1 MTTNLTVQ
9 HLNLDKLIKNETN
22 LKIFDEVFINDI
34 YILKN
39 EEKIGTEEYESIRN
53 KYRDTLLNTNL
64 IIQTYYDNIDTNI
77 NYYDNKFEISK
88 NILDIENVMDI
99 DMSHYCH
106 DRMKEYMFYFDF
118 LSEYYRNLAELKE
131 KKHLLEDELYL
142 YEFNIKVRILPK
154 DYKTNTYLNISKII
168 KDKDYIII
176 KFKLNNNNNFK
187 NLNLES
193 YKGLNEDIIRELYIE
208 NDTDNTLKDNFK
220 YLLNKINIK
229 NELSIEKEL
238 DYFHLLTESYKYKFK
253 KLILN
258 YYILLTFNNF
268 IKYQKRTKTESQMFL
283 YSSESL
289 KLEELKKILNHFN
302 IVFENYYI
310 TFSKTLNIL
319 NSIDINYNKKSESK
333 KIEESIIIKDKLVE
347 LNRKLE
353 LSDLKL
359 KKKQND
365 IDYNTKYVSNSKI
378 YFYISV
384 VLLLITFIIYVS
396 IINLNTNKIPKSL
409 SIILFIVVITTY
421 IIISN
426 LEKNTY
432 YLENFET
439 TSIDSITEIISK
451 LEERKKEINDKNI
464 TKRKNSETYH
474 KDGYETGYGKLDDDF
489 IEISGDKFQKNYD
502 NIVETDKK
510 YVELKNAEGADLL
523 EQQNKYIEELEKQLN
538 KLNKDYELT
547 SERENSYRKR
557 SIELKKVL
565 DSVNKSLSAQRKRVY
580 EQRKKVSDFINLI
593 NEYDNVIIEITAL
606 NSKKQEIRDEKKE
619 LIRKMKEKNEEYANS
634 IRELNKEYANK
645 NLELGNTETAIGRI
659 LNRIE
664 RYSLE
669 KERIEALELTEQ
681 ANTVIL
687 HSEAQTAIYEYK
699 DKVFQIAKVD
709 AEIEKLKKDIENQN
723 TYEQKISNEI
733 INNEIELQ
741 KDLEQSKL
749 NAEKATYEAKEILQI
764 IEKKI
769 AKINKEKEQKTY
781 EINII
786 FDIKI
791 SPDIINTTEKKEIFR
806 NNIIN
811 EISEAIILPL
821 NRFKVYQILKNTD
834 TYSNIFVE
842 IIIYDIK
849 TYDDKQLDIKQVK
862 DEIFNQSNNIK
873 SKLRNGKYLRLLDK
887 ISIQENKGGRTKTY
901 FVPKSKLK
909 IESSNENI
917 NNIYLNIELI
927 LEKIN
932 SINRKENIERTY
944 YDEIHPN
951 LKLELKKYKTFSNK
965 ADDTKNI
972 LDTQANIKLHDYI
985 YNYSLIYLLLNITL
999 LLSITFILHS
1009 YLSYYK
1015 SLILLIFIIIFIYL
1029 IISFLL
1035 NITKNVRTQGKN
1047 QYWGNRKIHEYNF

>member
-1 MTTNLTVQ
+1 MSTNLTVQ

-64 IIQTYYDNIDTNI
+64 IIQTYYDNLNTNI
-77 NYYDNKFEISK
+77 NYYDNNFEINK

-106 DRMKEYMFYFDF
+106 DRIKEYMFYFDF

-142 YEFNIKVRILPK
+142 YEFNIKVRILPN
-154 DYKTNTYLNISKII
+154 DYKSNTYLNISKII

-208 NDTDNTLKDNFK
+208 NDRDNTLKDNFK

-258 YYILLTFNNF
+258 YYILVTFNNF
-268 IKYQKRTKTESQMFL
+268 IKYQKRSKTDSQMFL

-289 KLEELKKILNHFN
+289 KLEEIKKILNHFN

-333 KIEESIIIKDKLVE
+333 KIEESIIIKDKLLE

-365 IDYNTKYVSNSKI
+365 IDYNSKYVSNSNI
-378 YFYISV
+378 YKYISFI
-384 VLLLITFIIYVS
+384 LLLITFIIYVS
-396 IINLNTNKIPKSL
+396 IINLNSNMIPKSL
-409 SIILFIVVITTY
+409 SILLFIIVITIY
-421 IIISN
+421 IIISY

-432 YLENFET
+432 YLENFENIET
-439 TSIDSITEIISK
+439 INELINR
-451 LEERKKEINDKNI
+451 LEENKKLINDREIKESENLDNI
-464 TKRKNSETYH
+464 YNKEGAETSL
-474 KDGYETGYGKLDDDF
+474 GILADDF
-489 IEISGDKFQKNYD
+489 LSKKALKFNQNVTDNQAIDTEYILNIS
-502 NIVETDKK
+502 
-510 YVELKNAEGADLL
+510 AEDANLL
-523 EQQNKYIEELEKQLN
+523 EEQNKYIEKLEKQLI
-538 KLNKDYELT
+538 KLNNDYKLT
-547 SERENSYRKR
+547 SKNESIYLKR

-565 DSVNKSLSAQRKRVY
+565 DSVNKALSTQRQRVY
-580 EQRKKVSDFINLI
+580 QQRKKVSDFINLI
-593 NEYDNVIIEITAL
+593 SEYNTVITEITKL
-606 NSKKQEIRDEKKE
+606 NSKKQTIREQ
-619 LIRKMKEKNEEYANS
+619 KMKLISQMEEKNNDYATS
-634 IRELNKEYANK
+634 IRELTTEYTNK
-645 NLELGNTETAIGRI
+645 NVELGDTNAAISKI
-659 LNRIE
+659 LNRME
-664 RYSLE
+664 RYRLE
-669 KERIEALELTEQ
+669 KERIEGLELTEQ

-699 DKVFQIAKVD
+699 DKVFQIAKID
-709 AEIEKLKKDIENQN
+709 AEIEKLKTDIENQD
-723 TYEQKISNEI
+723 TYEQKKSNEI

-741 KDLEQSKL
+741 KELEQSKL
-749 NAEKATYEAKEILQI
+749 NARKATYEAKEILEI
-764 IEKKI
+764 IQKKI
-769 AKINKEKEQKTY
+769 QKINKEKEQKTY

-791 SPDIINTTEKKEIFR
+791 SPDIINTAEKKEIFK

-821 NRFKVYQILKNTD
+821 NRFEVYQILKNTD

-849 TYDDKQLDIKQVK
+849 TYDDKQLDVKQVK
-862 DEIFNQSNNIK
+862 DEIFNQSKNIK

-887 ISIQENKGGRTKTY
+887 ISIQENKGGSTKTY
-901 FVPKSKLK
+901 FVPKSKLNV
-909 IESSNENI
+909 ESSNENI

-927 LEKIN
+927 LQKIN

-1009 YLSYYK
+1009 YFSYYK
-1015 SLILLIFIIIFIYL
+1015 SIILLIFIIIFIYL